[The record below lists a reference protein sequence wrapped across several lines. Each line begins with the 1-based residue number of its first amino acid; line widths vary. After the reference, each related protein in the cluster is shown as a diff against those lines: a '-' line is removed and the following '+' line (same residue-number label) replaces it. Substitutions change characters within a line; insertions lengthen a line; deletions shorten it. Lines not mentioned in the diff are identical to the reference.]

1 MIKISHLFYASY
13 NKVIPPK
20 NINKLNNEMRNLE
33 YNGALGSIYKIWFS
47 NLLLQIITLLIYRP
61 WAKTKMRKYL
71 YGSISIFG
79 DRLEYS
85 GTGGELFKGTAK
97 AFLWLF
103 LFSLA
108 FSAIIALIFGKPI
121 SLLEQILSYLV
132 IAGLIYYSQFS
143 ALRYRLNRSRWR
155 SIKASL
161 AGKASDYM
169 KFRLKRMVFNIFTL
183 GLLVGRT
190 DVAAKKYLIDN
201 ISIGSVK
208 WNMDAD
214 ERALDK
220 INFIT
225 WILALP
231 TLFLSRFWY
240 KAALKNYTWN
250 SIKVENIRFN
260 ATYSG
265 GKIMGLTFS
274 NLFIL
279 ILTLGFGTPIILDRS
294 LQFLTNN
301 LEIIGSDADLSLL
314 QSSQNSGATGDGMD
328 DLVNDD
334 SDMNL
339 DWGLF

>member
-1 MIKISHLFYASY
+1 
-13 NKVIPPK
+13 
-20 NINKLNNEMRNLE
+20 MRNLE
-33 YNGALGSIYKIWFS
+33 YKGSLGSIYKIWFS
-47 NLLLQIITLLIYRP
+47 NLILQVITILIYRP
-61 WAKTKMRKYL
+61 WAKTKMRKYI

-85 GTGGELFKGTAK
+85 GTGGELFKGTTK

-108 FSAIIALIFGKPI
+108 FSAVIALIFGKPI

-161 AGKASDYM
+161 SGKASNYM
-169 KFRLKRMVFNIFTL
+169 KFRLKRMVLNIFTL
-183 GLLVGRT
+183 GLLIGRT
-190 DVAAKKYLIDN
+190 DVAAKKYLVDN
-201 ISIGSVK
+201 MSIGSIK

-225 WILALP
+225 WILAIP
-231 TLFLSRFWY
+231 TLFFSRFWY
-240 KAALKNYTWN
+240 KAALKNYIWN
-250 SIKVENIRFN
+250 SIKVGNIRFN

-265 GKIMGLTFS
+265 SKIMKLSFT

-279 ILTLGFGTPIILDRS
+279 IFTLGFGIPIILDRS
-294 LQFLTNN
+294 LQFLANN
-301 LEIIGSDADLSLL
+301 LEIIGSDEDLNIL
-314 QSSQNSGATGDGMD
+314 QSSQNSGATGDGID
-328 DLVNDD
+328 DLINDD